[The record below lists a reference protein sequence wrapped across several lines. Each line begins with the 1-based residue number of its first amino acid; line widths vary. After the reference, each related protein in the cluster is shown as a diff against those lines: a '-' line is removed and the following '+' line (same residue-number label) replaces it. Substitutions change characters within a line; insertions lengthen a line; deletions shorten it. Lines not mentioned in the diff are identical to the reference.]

1 MIRWF
6 LKIVGIFL
14 VALLGMSAISY
25 MQKRFDDADRKRAL
39 QALQKKFPQA
49 QDCQT
54 SMDSRIKGWVRIRC
68 HDQVWLVDIVRGMIE
83 KE

>member
-1 MIRWF
+1 MMRWF
-6 LKIVGIFL
+6 LRIFGAVL
-14 VALLGMSAISY
+14 VALLGMAAISY
-25 MQKRFDDADRKRAL
+25 MQKRFDDADRKHAL

-54 SMDSRIKGWVRIRC
+54 SIDSRIKGWVRVQC